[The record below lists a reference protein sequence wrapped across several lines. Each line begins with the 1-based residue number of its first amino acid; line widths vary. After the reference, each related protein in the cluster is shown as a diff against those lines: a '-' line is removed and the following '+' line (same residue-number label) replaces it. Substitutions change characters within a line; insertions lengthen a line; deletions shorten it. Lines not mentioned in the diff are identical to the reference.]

1 MDLFIAGS
9 DTTGNTIGIFIIKIY
24 NSEINFKWHFDV

>member
-9 DTTGNTIGIFIIKIY
+9 GNTIGILIIKIY
-24 NSEINFKWHFDV
+24 NSEINFKLHFDV